1 MSEIRCLRVIYR
13 SSVAISADSI
23 ERGTRTGQVF
33 VARKVTRAEAVLA
46 FICGD

>member
-1 MSEIRCLRVIYR
+1 MFEIRCLRVIYR

-33 VARKVTRAEAVLA
+33 VARKAWAEAVLA